1 MYKRQDDE
9 RAQTHVLPIEVDE
22 RIHILNFTDIIALS
36 VNNGI
41 TTIDTTKQSY
51 ETTETLNH
59 YEKKLP
65 SSLFI
70 KIHRATI
77 VNKEH
82 IQTIEHWFNYTYQLT
97 LTHEFKYQ
105 VSRSYMKTF
114 KQQLG
119 LQ

>member
-1 MYKRQDDE
+1 MKRPK
-9 RAQTHVLPIEVDE
+9 HL
-22 RIHILNFTDIIALS
+22 II
-36 VNNGI
+36 
-41 TTIDTTKQSY
+41 TR
-51 ETTETLNH
+51 
-59 YEKKLP
+59 KKLP

-97 LTHEFKYQ
+97 LTYEFKYQ